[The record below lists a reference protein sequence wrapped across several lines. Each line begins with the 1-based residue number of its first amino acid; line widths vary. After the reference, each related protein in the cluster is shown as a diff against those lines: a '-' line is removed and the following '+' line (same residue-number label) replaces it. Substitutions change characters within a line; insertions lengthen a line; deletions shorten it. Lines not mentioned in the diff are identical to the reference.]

1 MAGVAVGMLA
11 FIIYFATRFSTQPM
25 ELLYGD
31 LATADSNAIVTQLE
45 EMKVPFELRNNG
57 TEILVPGDQV
67 QRLRLQM
74 AEQALP
80 MSGSMGYEVFDTMD
94 TLGATNFMQNVNM
107 VRALEG
113 ELARTI
119 RSIDGVKAARV
130 HLVLPKREMFSRE
143 TQDPSA
149 AVYVKMDRGRLA
161 DGQVTAIQHMI
172 AASVPKLKPGAISI
186 IDERGTLLSSG
197 VEDGASMKLATQ
209 EELRRKE
216 EMRLARS
223 VEQLLESVLGPGKV
237 RAEVAVEMDFDK
249 RVINQEIYDPDSRVA
264 RSTVTREEN
273 IQTNENE
280 PSAVSV
286 GQNLPDAEI
295 NQTSAQA
302 SNTEQ
307 RVEETVNFE
316 ISKKVV
322 NQISEMPSVERLS
335 VAVLVDGTYAT
346 GEDGTKTYQPRDE
359 AQMDQLAALV
369 RSAIGF
375 DANRGDKVELVNMQ
389 FTGFEEIEVE
399 EPWMFLGFTKD
410 EVMRMAEGLGVA
422 IVAVLV
428 ILLVVRPLVTRAF
441 EGAAAGEQGLLTAD
455 GLPANAQLTG
465 PGGGVPAPIPE
476 EEDISEELIDIDKV
490 EGRVKASSLR
500 KIGEIVDKH
509 PEEAL
514 SIVRNW
520 LYQET

>member
-1 MAGVAVGMLA
+1 MAGVGIGMLA

-31 LATADSNAIVTQLE
+31 LQTADSNAIVTQLE
-45 EMKVPFELRNNG
+45 EQQVPYELRNNG

-80 MSGSMGYEVFDTMD
+80 MSGSMGYEVFDQMD
-94 TLGATNFMQNVNM
+94 SLGATNFMQNVNL

-113 ELARTI
+113 ELARTV
-119 RSIDGVKAARV
+119 RSIEGVKAARV

-143 TQDPSA
+143 QQEPSA
-149 AVYVKMDRGRLA
+149 AVYVKMDRARLT
-161 DGQVTAIQHMI
+161 DGQVSSIQHLL
-172 AASVPKLKPGAISI
+172 AASVPKLQPQSVSI
-186 IDERGTLLSSG
+186 IDERGTLLSTG
-197 VEDGASMKLATQ
+197 VDDPASMKLATQ

-237 RAEVAVEMDFDK
+237 RAEVAVDMDFDK
-249 RVINQEIYDPDSRVA
+249 RVINEEIYDPDSRVA

-273 IQTNENE
+273 IETNEQD
-280 PSAVSV
+280 PGTVSV
-286 GQNLPDAEI
+286 SQNLPDADVT
-295 NQTSAQA
+295 QTSAQA
-302 SNTEQ
+302 TNSEQ
-307 RVEETVNFE
+307 RTEETTNFE

-322 NQISEMPSVERLS
+322 NQVSDMPSVERLS

-346 GEDGTKTYQPRDE
+346 GENGERTYQPRDT
-359 AQMDQLAALV
+359 AQMDQLSALV

-375 DANRGDKVELVNMQ
+375 DAQRGDKVELVNMQ
-389 FTGFEEIEVE
+389 FSTMDDFEVE

-428 ILLVVRPLVTRAF
+428 ILLVVRPLITRAF
-441 EGAAAGEQGLLTAD
+441 EGAAAEQGLLTAD

-465 PGGGVPAPIPE
+465 PGSGVPAPIPE